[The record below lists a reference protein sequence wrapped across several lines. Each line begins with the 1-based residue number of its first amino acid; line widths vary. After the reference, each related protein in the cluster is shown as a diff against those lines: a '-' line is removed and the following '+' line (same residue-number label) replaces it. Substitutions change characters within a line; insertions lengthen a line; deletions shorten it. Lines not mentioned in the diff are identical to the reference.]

1 MRACVHA
8 CVCVCVCVLDR
19 WGGGG
24 SCKCVRACV
33 RVSDSCAINLLYIFS
48 ILNRGKKF
56 QENALLAL
64 SVSLGW

>member
-1 MRACVHA
+1 MRV
-8 CVCVCVCVLDR
+8 CVCVCVCVS
-19 WGGGG
+19 WIGGGGG